1 MKGDVDGFQN
11 EEISMSQSANETN
24 ESEVRNRRNDD
35 TQRIRTFNNYWEDV
49 KGKTK
54 DNGNDYVLGNSEGL

>member
-24 ESEVRNRRNDD
+24 ESEVRNRRNDE
-35 TQRIRTFNNYWEDV
+35 TQIIRTFNNY
-49 KGKTK
+49 
-54 DNGNDYVLGNSEGL
+54 